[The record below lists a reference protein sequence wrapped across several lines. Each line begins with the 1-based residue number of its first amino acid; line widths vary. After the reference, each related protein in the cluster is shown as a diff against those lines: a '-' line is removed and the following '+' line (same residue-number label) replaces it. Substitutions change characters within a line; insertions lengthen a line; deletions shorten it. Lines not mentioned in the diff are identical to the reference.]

1 MREEDDHHSY
11 FIHWSLKS
19 PAEINR
25 EMAKGEQL
33 PRWQQ
38 WVLRRAYKDARRT
51 ELARADKWK

>member
-19 PAEINR
+19 PAEITR
-25 EMAKGEQL
+25 EQAKQL

-38 WVLRRAYKDARRT
+38 WALRRAYKDARRT